1 MEKLMFYREWCRM
14 YTLTNL
20 EWEME
25 MAIEKHYTSSQ
36 ITEWIDIYMNIL
48 KNIEDT
54 YARGDVKCLKH
65 FFCDILSEAK
75 ELDEPCKR
83 IVNAR
88 LRAAC
93 GEDLTKYDKKLANN
107 VQRIVKRGKIRNDSE
122 YEKVR
127 TYIGCIVCEPEPSP
141 EHEELLQDL
150 YRMTGDFELAVGD
163 NPSLIGEEWK

>member
-1 MEKLMFYREWCRM
+1 MEKLMFYREWCRI

-65 FFCDILSEAK
+65 FFYDILSEAK

-88 LRAAC
+88 LRAVC
-93 GEDLTKYDKKLANN
+93 GEDLTKYDKRLANS
-107 VQRIVKRGKIRNDSE
+107 VQRIVKRGKIRNGNE

-127 TYIGCIVCEPEPSP
+127 TYIDSIEGEP
-141 EHEELLQDL
+141 EHEALLQDL
-150 YRMTGDFELAVGD
+150 YRMTGDFESAVGD
-163 NPSLIGEEWK
+163 DPSLIGEEWR

>member
-1 MEKLMFYREWCRM
+1 
-14 YTLTNL
+14 
-20 EWEME
+20 ME

-36 ITEWIDIYMNIL
+36 ITEWIEIYMNIL

-88 LRAAC
+88 LRAVC
-93 GEDLTKYDKKLANN
+93 GEDLTKYDKKLANS
-107 VQRIVKRGKIRNDSE
+107 VQRIVKRGKIRNGDE

-127 TYIGCIVCEPEPSP
+127 TYIDSIEGEP
-141 EHEELLQDL
+141 EHETLLQDL
-150 YRMTGDFELAVGD
+150 YRMTGDFESAVGD
-163 NPSLIGEEWK
+163 DPSLIGEEWK

>member
-1 MEKLMFYREWCRM
+1 MEKLMFYREWCRI

-65 FFCDILSEAK
+65 FFYDILSEAK

-88 LRAAC
+88 LRAVC
-93 GEDLTKYDKKLANN
+93 GEDLTKYDKRLANS
-107 VQRIVKRGKIRNDSE
+107 VQRIVKRGKIRNGNE

-127 TYIGCIVCEPEPSP
+127 TYIDSIEGEP
-141 EHEELLQDL
+141 EHEALLQDL
-150 YRMTGDFELAVGD
+150 YRMTGDFETAVGD
-163 NPSLIGEEWK
+163 DPSLIGEEWK

>member
-1 MEKLMFYREWCRM
+1 MEKLMFYREWCRI

-88 LRAAC
+88 LRAVC
-93 GEDLTKYDKKLANN
+93 GEDLTKYDKKLANS
-107 VQRIVKRGKIRNDSE
+107 VQRIVKRGKIRNGDE

-127 TYIGCIVCEPEPSP
+127 TYIGCIECEPEPSP

-150 YRMTGDFELAVGD
+150 YRLVDEFEMAVGD
-163 NPSLIGEEWK
+163 DPSLIGEEWK

>member
-1 MEKLMFYREWCRM
+1 MFYREWCRI

-65 FFCDILSEAK
+65 FFYDILSEAK

-88 LRAAC
+88 LRAVC
-93 GEDLTKYDKKLANN
+93 GEDLTKYDKRLANS
-107 VQRIVKRGKIRNDSE
+107 VQRIVKRGKIRNGNE

-127 TYIGCIVCEPEPSP
+127 TYIDSIEGEP
-141 EHEELLQDL
+141 EHEALLQDL
-150 YRMTGDFELAVGD
+150 YRMTGDFESAVGD
-163 NPSLIGEEWK
+163 DPSLIGEEWK